1 MVIKDVK
8 VCAEIDHYD
17 DRLIIGENGGIK
29 NVVISLDSVN
39 GGKSIDSLGTEFV
52 LDQKVCAY
60 NPHIL
65 IVPVN
70 RQISILNSDGILHNI
85 HTYCKLNPPMNIAQP
100 RFKKKLNM
108 RLEKPE
114 KVQVRCDVHGW
125 MSAWLIVA
133 EHAYYTVTDSAG
145 RFSLSGVPS
154 GTYTLNIW
162 QELLGEK
169 SLQVTVKA
177 GEESEL
183 DFSFEKEKESN
194 TKELLKK

>member
-17 DRLIIGENGGIK
+17 DRLVVGIDGGIN
-29 NVVISLDSVN
+29 NVVVSLDSVK
-39 GGKSIDSLGTEFV
+39 GGKSLDSLGTEFV

-70 RQISILNSDGILHNI
+70 RQIKILNSDGILHNI
-85 HTYCKLNPPMNIAQP
+85 HTYCKLNPPLNIAQP
-100 RFKKKLNM
+100 RFKNKLK
-108 RLEKPE
+108 LTFEKPE

-125 MSAWLIVA
+125 MSAWFIVA

-145 RFSLSGVPS
+145 RFSLRGVPP

-169 SLQVTVKA
+169 SVQLTVKA

-183 DFSFEKEKESN
+183 NFAFEEEKESD
-194 TKELLKK
+194 